1 MCLEL
6 DSSHVQG
13 NDSQAMILSEMAMG
27 ECVMGPLG
35 SCVSPPMVCGTH
47 STTQITTLRWGR
59 FKGDGRLLGRL
70 LDVCAMFKLNS

>member
-35 SCVSPPMVCGTH
+35 SFWVLRFTTDGLRNSLNNSDHDSAMGTV
-47 STTQITTLRWGR
+47 QGGR
-59 FKGDGRLLGRL
+59 TFIGKTAGRLCY
-70 LDVCAMFKLNS
+70 V